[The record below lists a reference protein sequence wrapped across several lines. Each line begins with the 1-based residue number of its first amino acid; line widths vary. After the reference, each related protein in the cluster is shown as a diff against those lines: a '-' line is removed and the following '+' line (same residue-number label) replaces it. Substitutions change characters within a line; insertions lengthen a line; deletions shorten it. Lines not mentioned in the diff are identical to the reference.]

1 MKKES
6 KRYYKILQQ
15 LFPTLNN
22 QEKKFLEQFKQRLQQ
37 YEINHPDDLYD
48 DYLEHFG
55 DPVDI
60 VSAYYE
66 HIESEYIIK
75 HMKSRTIVKRVLCTL
90 LTIVIIMAIYIAI
103 IVYKLYVTMQDEM
116 PIYEQTTIT
125 EYTTETDE

>member
-22 QEKKFLEQFKQRLQQ
+22 QEKKFLELFKQRLQQ

-75 HMKSRTIVKRVLCTL
+75 HMKSRTIVKRVLCTF
-90 LTIVIIMAIYIAI
+90 LTIVIIFAIYIAI

-116 PIYEQTTIT
+116 PVYEQTTIT
-125 EYTTETDE
+125 EYTTQTDE